1 MNSRHRDYTFQRA
14 ILAAVFAV
22 LLASPLAAGAKAVAA
37 NQSRFSTP
45 EEAVAALARAA
56 QAKDQTALA
65 AIFGPDRAKLLTG
78 DSVIDEKAL
87 EHFAVNLAKSHRLE
101 KVTETKFTLLV
112 GADNWPSPIPI
123 VKDGGQWRF
132 DTTAGLDEILNR
144 HIGED
149 ELSAILTCRAYV
161 LAQWEYY
168 TEPNGTAQDG
178 LAVYAQ
184 KFTSSPGKRDG
195 LYWETPPGAK
205 PSPLGSLVAQ
215 ARTEGY
221 SAGQARPR
229 GTPWRPYHGYYFKIL
244 KRQGPH
250 APGGSFSYVLNGNM
264 VAGYALFAYPDKWGS
279 SGIMTFIVN
288 QQGRVYEKN
297 LGPRTGQIAAGIVEY
312 DPDAT
317 WKLVKE

>member
-132 DTTAGLDEILNR
+132 
-144 HIGED
+144 ED
-149 ELSAILTCRAYV
+149 
-161 LAQWEYY
+161 
-168 TEPNGTAQDG
+168 
-178 LAVYAQ
+178 VY
-184 KFTSSPGKRDG
+184 
-195 LYWETPPGAK
+195 
-205 PSPLGSLVAQ
+205 
-215 ARTEGY
+215 
-221 SAGQARPR
+221 
-229 GTPWRPYHGYYFKIL
+229 
-244 KRQGPH
+244 KRQLE
-250 APGGSFSYVLNGNM
+250 V
-264 VAGYALFAYPDKWGS
+264 
-279 SGIMTFIVN
+279 SGDV
-288 QQGRVYEKN
+288 Q
-297 LGPRTGQIAAGIVEY
+297 LPL
-312 DPDAT
+312 
-317 WKLVKE
+317 KLERRCV